1 MSEKSERVV
10 KCELRQAMIEIGRS
24 LGFDVSG
31 SEGELPL
38 ENYAASPLAK
48 GKKID
53 LIWSK
58 GSSIVPVLIQVEDS
72 IEEAVLKL
80 HLLKERASR
89 MIVVSDEARR
99 NMFQEYADRLGI
111 GEQLAILTDTEA
123 EELLEHCRE
132 LEEYMNRLRLKEVSY
147 PLEIPVDVKSF
158 LDRLS
163 VQNLLI
169 LYAAS
174 SCSEISAPKVLD
186 RLRYENPELAD
197 KYLAVAGKK
206 KKPFT
211 RLSRLEQVEYVGR
224 HLHRLSVMKGRKL
237 LLRHRKIGRS
247 ILYRMPDEISAF
259 IKHFIEERLAHKQP
273 EPAA

>member
-1 MSEKSERVV
+1 MSGKSERAV
-10 KCELRQAMIEIGRS
+10 KRELRQAMIDIGRS
-24 LGFDVSG
+24 FGFDVSG
-31 SEGELPL
+31 SEGELRL

-53 LIWSK
+53 LIWSR
-58 GSSIVPVLIQVEDS
+58 GSSIVPVLIQAEAS
-72 IEEAVLKL
+72 IEDAVLRL

-99 NMFQEYADRLGI
+99 NVFQEYADRLEI

-123 EELLEHCRE
+123 KELLEHCRE
-132 LEEYMNRLRLKEVSY
+132 VDEYTNRLRLKEVSG

-174 SCSEISAPKVLD
+174 RCSEICAPKVLD

-211 RLSRLEQVEYVGR
+211 RLSRLEQVEYVGN
-224 HLHRLSVMKGRKL
+224 HLHRLSVMKGKKL

-247 ILYRMPDEISAF
+247 ILYKMPDEMSAF
-259 IKHFIEERLAHKQP
+259 IKHFIEERLVRKQP

>member
-10 KCELRQAMIEIGRS
+10 KCELRQVMIEIGRS
-24 LGFDVSG
+24 FGFDVSG
-31 SEGELPL
+31 LEGELPL

-48 GKKID
+48 GKKMD
-53 LIWSK
+53 LIWSR
-58 GSSIVPVLIQVEDS
+58 GPSIVPVLIQAEASVED
-72 IEEAVLKL
+72 AVLRL

-111 GEQLAILTDTEA
+111 GEQLAILTDTEVR
-123 EELLEHCRE
+123 ELLEHCRE
-132 LEEYMNRLRLKEVSY
+132 LDEYMNRLRLKEVSG

-174 SCSEISAPKVLD
+174 RCSEICAPKVLD

-197 KYLAVAGKK
+197 KYLIVTGKK

-211 RLSRLEQVEYVGR
+211 RLSRSEQVEYVGN

-247 ILYRMPDEISAF
+247 ILYKIPDEMSAF
-259 IKHFIEERLAHKQP
+259 IKHFIEERLVHKQP
-273 EPAA
+273 ELAA

>member
-99 NMFQEYADRLGI
+99 NMFQKYADRLGI

-123 EELLEHCRE
+123 KELLEHCRE
-132 LEEYMNRLRLKEVSY
+132 VNEYMNRLRLKEVSG
-147 PLEIPVDVKSF
+147 PLEIPVDVKSS
-158 LDRLS
+158 LHRLS

-174 SCSEISAPKVLD
+174 RCSEICAPKVLD
-186 RLRYENPELAD
+186 HLRYENPELAD

-211 RLSRLEQVEYVGR
+211 RLSRLEQVEYVGN
-224 HLHRLSVMKGRKL
+224 HLHRLSSMKGRKL
-237 LLRHRKIGRS
+237 LVRHRKIGRS
-247 ILYRMPDEISAF
+247 ILYKMPDEMSAF
-259 IKHFIEERLAHKQP
+259 IKHFIEERLVHKQP

>member
-1 MSEKSERVV
+1 MSEKSERAV

-24 LGFDVSG
+24 FGFDVSG
-31 SEGELPL
+31 SEGDLPL
-38 ENYAASPLAK
+38 ENYAPSPLAK
-48 GKKID
+48 GKKMD

-58 GSSIVPVLIQVEDS
+58 GSSIVPVLIQVEGS

-89 MIVVSDEARR
+89 MIVVSNEARR

-111 GEQLAILTDTEA
+111 GEQLAILTDMEVK
-123 EELLEHCRE
+123 ELLEHCRE
-132 LEEYMNRLRLKEVSY
+132 LDEYMNRLRLKEVSG

-174 SCSEISAPKVLD
+174 RCSDICTPKVLD

-197 KYLAVAGKK
+197 KYLTVAGKK
-206 KKPFT
+206 KKTFT
-211 RLSRLEQVEYVGR
+211 RLSRLEQVEYVGN
-224 HLHRLSVMKGRKL
+224 HLHRLSVMKGKKL

-247 ILYRMPDEISAF
+247 ILYKMPDEISEF
-259 IKHFIEERLAHKQP
+259 IKHFIEEKLAHKQP
-273 EPAA
+273 QPAA